1 MDRDFVLLMDI
12 LSSARMIQAYVK
24 DIVLDQFLKDTQL
37 QDSVIRRFEIIGEAA
52 GRISSQFQEKYEEIP
67 WSEMRG
73 MRNRMIHRYD
83 DIDMNIV
90 WNTAQEDIPHLL
102 AIIEPLASPEGE

>member
-1 MDRDFVLLMDI
+1 MKGV
-12 LSSARMIQAYVK
+12 
-24 DIVLDQFLKDTQL
+24 VLDEFLQDTQL
-37 QDSVIRRFEIIGEAA
+37 QDSVIRRLEIIGEAA
-52 GRISSQFQEKYEEIP
+52 GQVSSQFQEKHAEIP

-90 WNTAQEDIPHLL
+90 WDTVQEDIPDLL
-102 AIIEPLASPEGE
+102 ARIESLVSPEGE